1 MSDNTPNQQQYTA
14 NYSQHLAQFASNAA
28 VANVVPS
35 SKQNALDTDR
45 PRGGGW
51 TKGFPHNKKANA
63 MFRTE
68 IFHALNTQTET
79 DRQHSAVDSFLD
91 S

>member
-14 NYSQHLAQFASNAA
+14 NYSQHLAQFASNAG

-68 IFHALNTQTET
+68 IFHALNTQKRQT
-79 DRQHSAVDSFLD
+79 DSIRQLIHS
-91 S
+91 